1 MNTKTISILKSIGA
15 VFTGILINVIPATTI
30 DAVLHVT
37 NCYPPMGERMSDS
50 LFLLASS
57 YRLALAILGGY
68 FTAKLSP
75 YSPMG
80 HVITLGVIGT
90 IASTLGHIQMGDQ
103 GPAWYSI
110 GLIVI
115 SIPLS
120 LLGGFIYLKRRG

>member
-1 MNTKTISILKSIGA
+1 MNPKTKSIFQSIGA
-15 VFTGILINVIPATTI
+15 VFAGILINVIPATAI

-37 NCYPPMGERMSDS
+37 NCYPPMGERMSDG
-50 LFLLASS
+50 LFLLAIS
-57 YRLALAILGGY
+57 YRLALAVLGGF

-75 YSPMG
+75 HSPIG

-90 IASTLGHIQMGDQ
+90 IASTLGHIKMGDL

-110 GLIVI
+110 GLIII

-120 LLGGFIYLKRRG
+120 WLGGFIFLKRKG

>member
-1 MNTKTISILKSIGA
+1 MNSKTKSILKSIGA
-15 VFTGILINVIPATTI
+15 VITGILINVIPAITI

-50 LFLLASS
+50 LFLLAIS
-57 YRLALAILGGY
+57 YRLALAILGGF

-75 YSPMG
+75 YSPIG

-120 LLGGFIYLKRRG
+120 WLGGFIYLKRKG